1 MRGHRKGLAAV
12 PILSGVLFD
21 RAQVPYIAG
30 MPRGPDN
37 LREDLV
43 VVFLDSNKV
52 VSGTPIE
59 KLPEFTKLY
68 VTNAHQ
74 QHNTT

>member
-1 MRGHRKGLAAV
+1 MNPV
-12 PILSGVLFD
+12 
-21 RAQVPYIAG
+21 QVPYIAG

-68 VTNAHQ
+68 V
-74 QHNTT
+74 